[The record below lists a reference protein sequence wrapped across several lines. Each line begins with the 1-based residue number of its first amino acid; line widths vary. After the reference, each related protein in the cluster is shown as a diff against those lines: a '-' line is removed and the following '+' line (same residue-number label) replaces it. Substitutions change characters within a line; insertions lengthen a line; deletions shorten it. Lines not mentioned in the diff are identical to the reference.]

1 MAVLV
6 SESGTRVRVADG
18 DVERL
23 VRAGYRLADGA
34 PARKVPAPAVE
45 PVAESEP
52 VKPSKPVGEPRGN
65 ASTEAWADYASG
77 IGVEFP
83 EDANRKQIQ
92 EAIVAAGK

>member
-1 MAVLV
+1 MDLISPKGSHVQAL
-6 SESGTRVRVADG
+6 GTLAEKLLRK
-18 DVERL
+18 
-23 VRAGYRLADGA
+23 GYARADGA
-34 PARKVPAPAVE
+34 STVPVVEEREAETTPEEKPAEATPT
-45 PVAESEP
+45 S
-52 VKPSKPVGEPRGN
+52 GEPRGN

>member
-34 PARKVPAPAVE
+34 PARKAPAPAAE